1 MTPLNKEILHTV
13 RQSPWL
19 DPYAL
24 DCLRLH
30 ECTYP
35 YEVIER
41 VLLNVA
47 AKKGRSWKDIYFAK
61 RFNTELFSEL
71 CVALILIDAGLRI
84 HLKFGAEEVSE
95 VLGAKHSQIIKN
107 YYQLMGKK
115 I

>member
-1 MTPLNKEILHTV
+1 MTPLNRETLNMV

-19 DPYAL
+19 APYAL

-30 ECTYP
+30 ECKMPHQIY
-35 YEVIER
+35 ER

-47 AKKGRSWKDIYFAK
+47 AKRGRTWKDIYYAT
-61 RFNTELFSEL
+61 RYNTELFSEL
-71 CVALILIDAGLRI
+71 CVALILIDAGLRKY
-84 HLKFGAEEVSE
+84 LKFEPEEVE
-95 VLGAKHSQIIKN
+95 EILGAKHSQIIKN